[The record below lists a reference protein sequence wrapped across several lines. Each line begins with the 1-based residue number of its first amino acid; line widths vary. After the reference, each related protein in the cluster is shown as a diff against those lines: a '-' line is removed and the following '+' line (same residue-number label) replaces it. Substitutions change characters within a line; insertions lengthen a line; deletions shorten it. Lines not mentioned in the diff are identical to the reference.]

1 MRRFSTRPVLW
12 LFLVGMCVLHAL
24 IFWGLR
30 EKIVQG
36 YSDFSIFYTA
46 GTILRQH
53 SAARLYDVS
62 LQFHVQQQFASQ
74 VYIRQG
80 ALPYNHPPFEALLFA
95 PLAWLSYPA
104 AFAVWSILN
113 LIILGILPVLLRPHV
128 PLLKQIPLSLC
139 WVAELAFFPVF
150 VSLLQGQDSVL
161 LVLLFVLT
169 FIALST
175 NRDLSAGVFLGLG
188 LFRFHLVLPLVLI
201 LLLRKKGR
209 AILGF
214 LISAL
219 GLGLISIATVGWN
232 EALRYPDYVWNV
244 EKTTNS
250 AAALVSTMPNLR
262 GFVHMF
268 LPWSPRVQVGV
279 SMLSA
284 VLLLWASYQWDDRDT
299 GRFDLSFSLAMLATV
314 LLSYHVLVHD
324 LSLLLLP
331 IVLVVQHLNKK
342 PKVGEI
348 ILLISPL
355 VLLFLSPAQMLLWFR
370 YGEFSAFAPVLLI
383 WFLGISRELSNHS
396 PRSRFTAA

>member
-128 PLLKQIPLSLC
+128 PLLEQIPLSLC

-188 LFRFHLVLPLVLI
+188 LFRFHMVLPLVLI

-284 VLLLWASYQWDDRDT
+284 VLLLWASYQWDDRDL

-331 IVLVVQHLNKK
+331 IVLVVQYLNKK

-370 YGEFSAFAPVLLI
+370 YREFSAFAPVLLI
-383 WFLGISRELSNHS
+383 WFLGISRELSNRS